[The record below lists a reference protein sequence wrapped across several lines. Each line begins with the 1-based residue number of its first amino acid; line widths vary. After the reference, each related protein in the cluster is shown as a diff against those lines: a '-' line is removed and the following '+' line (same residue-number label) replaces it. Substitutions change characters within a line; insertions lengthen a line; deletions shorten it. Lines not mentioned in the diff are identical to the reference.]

1 MPKSKLKNNNDIIN
15 FYELE
20 DVKKLNNKYENP
32 NYDLV
37 GISHPSRVLI
47 VSGSG
52 GGKTNCLM
60 NFIYRTGQGKGTF
73 GHITLVS
80 KMDEPLYTFLKDKL
94 GENFTH
100 LKNLADLPEPD
111 KIENQDKQQLLIFDD
126 MVAEKNQSKISEYI
140 LRGRKIGRG
149 ITIIYI
155 SQKYHKTPIFI
166 RANINYLIL
175 LKISGQNDLSRILS
189 DYTLAVD
196 LKDFKD
202 IYKDATKSKLDF
214 MKIDIDE
221 GDPNKKI
228 SKNWIDY
235 YQIEE

>member
-1 MPKSKLKNNNDIIN
+1 MSKSKPNKTNDIIN

-20 DVKKLNNKYENP
+20 EVKKLNNKYENP

-52 GGKTNCLM
+52 GGKTNALL
-60 NFIYRTGQGKGTF
+60 NFILQTGQGRGTF
-73 GHITLVS
+73 GNITVVH

-94 GENFTH
+94 GDQITFIKH
-100 LKNLADLPEPD
+100 LHDLPEPD

-126 MVAEKNQSKISEYI
+126 MVAEKNQKKIEEYM

-155 SQKYHKTPIFI
+155 SQKYHKVPIFI

-175 LKISGQNDLSRILS
+175 LKISGQLDLSRILS
-189 DYTLAVD
+189 DYTLSVN
-196 LKDFKD
+196 LEDFKE
-202 IYKDATKSKLDF
+202 IYKDATKKKLDF
-214 MKIDIDE
+214 LKIDIDE
-221 GDPNKKI
+221 SDPNKKI